1 MFKWKCNYYTFAK
14 IPWSDMEPSPPSP
27 STNLK
32 SVTITLSLKYL
43 AQGPLNEL
51 RFFTCSLLK
60 NKIDW
65 LLYNYSYQMVVI
77 RGCNYS
83 PNHFSLAYPL
93 SSSPHGGI
101 WKTPPQ
107 FYQDYQEEAKR
118 HKRERE
124 GRDREERER
133 ESSDFFRKFF
143 GFFGFF
149 GFESEPETIE
159 PDYPYSSIIFI

>member
-1 MFKWKCNYYTFAK
+1 
-14 IPWSDMEPSPPSP
+14 
-27 STNLK
+27 
-32 SVTITLSLKYL
+32 
-43 AQGPLNEL
+43 
-51 RFFTCSLLK
+51 
-60 NKIDW
+60 
-65 LLYNYSYQMVVI
+65 MVVI

-159 PDYPYSSIIFI
+159 PDYPYSVFGLKRSASGEDMKKAYRKEVLKAHPDRGGTPELFRKVRAAWECFTESSL